1 MKSCQLCLSSWL
13 TFRHPQES
21 EILGLTSTSLGP
33 IGLNLENE
41 GCGRKKK
48 PISQV
53 RKKYWVITVSL
64 LSAREA
70 SNSVVLKHLSKRK
83 NLRFNLVGRVFIYDL
98 L

>member
-33 IGLNLENE
+33 IGFNLENE
-41 GCGRKKK
+41 GCGGKK

-53 RKKYWVITVSL
+53 RKKYWVITVIL
-64 LSAREA
+64 PSAREA